1 MSVSTIQAATHSE
14 SLRAKIDLVYDEL
27 SATGAQVVG
36 HPDARNMYPRFLIA
50 LFSLTRASVPLMEW
64 ALAECEKRAPQD
76 DNAAKLRDYFRDHIP
91 EEVGHDIWI
100 LEDLESM
107 GIPRAEVL
115 AQQPSA
121 TAAQLIGAQYYW
133 TKFCHP
139 VALLGYMELAEGY
152 PPTTAMVADLKARTG
167 YSDECLRALRRHATI
182 DIEHRED
189 LHRVMDSLVLTEEQ
203 KQLVALSALTSVD
216 LIVQLFDEV
225 LADASCGPLS
235 HRSPLSLIT

>member
-1 MSVSTIQAATHSE
+1 MSISQMRAASHSE

-36 HPDARNMYPRFLIA
+36 HPAARTVYPQFLIA
-50 LFSLTRASVPLMEW
+50 LHSLTRASVPLMHW
-64 ALAECEKRAPQD
+64 ALAQCEELSGFD
-76 DNAAKLRDYFRDHIP
+76 ENARKLRDYFRYHIP

-107 GIPRAEVL
+107 GFPRDEVL
-115 AQQPSA
+115 SRTPSA

-133 TKFCHP
+133 IRFCHP

-152 PPTTAMVADLKARTG
+152 PPTLETVDELKARTG
-167 YSDECLRALRRHATI
+167 YGDDCFRALRRHATI
-182 DIEHRED
+182 DIEHRAD
-189 LHRVMDSLVLTEEQ
+189 LHRVTDSLELSQEQ
-203 KQLVALSALTSVD
+203 VQLVSMSALMSVD

-225 LADASCGPLS
+225 LASAPQGSKRAG
-235 HRSPLSLIT
+235 SPLSLI